1 MLPTEDKA
9 EALRNYDE
17 NQIDAEFLPYI
28 KRINQLDSAI
38 SCQCCTGHM
47 EFSEGQWG
55 YISLYVAPQM
65 IPFFDDKPSW
75 LLECRSKTWFENT
88 IEPTLTPYG
97 SVMIVFAWKAEHW
110 PIPAI
115 EITNTLEK
123 GKI

>member
-1 MLPTEDKA
+1 
-9 EALRNYDE
+9 
-17 NQIDAEFLPYI
+17 
-28 KRINQLDSAI
+28 
-38 SCQCCTGHM
+38 
-47 EFSEGQWG
+47 
-55 YISLYVAPQM
+55 M

-123 GKI
+123 EKFNEKIIHVDHFLLYILCFCYTA